1 MKIWVLGRNYPLPEN
16 GMQGS
21 FELEQAKMLARGGN
35 EVHYLACS
43 LHPVKKIKKG
53 GMQSWN
59 DEGVEVSVLS
69 AFFAPRVYPLYFIKQ
84 RNKKWKKLFDEVSGK
99 SGLPDV
105 IHIHYPS
112 MLMIADTL
120 KAYHEKG
127 VRIIATEHWSKVL
140 NKRLDAIERR
150 EYKKY
155 KDILDVLICVGKP
168 LKNAVRDLT
177 GIEGIVVPNVVNALF
192 RPSIKKHEGFR
203 FVAVGRLVKLKQFD
217 KIIEAFSECFAGEDN
232 ITLSIIGDG
241 EQMDSLQK
249 TIISRK
255 MEKQINVLGRKDRET
270 TAEIVSNSD
279 SLVSYSKY
287 ETFGVP
293 IIEAWACGLTAI
305 TTNTAAV
312 MEDFDE
318 RLGIEISCDDFEGL
332 KKALK
337 HLYTHMNDYD
347 KSFISNFAKTHY
359 SEEVIRERLMEIY
372 KGE

>member
-59 DEGVEVSVLS
+59 DEGVEVTVLS

-84 RNKKWKKLFDEVSGK
+84 RNKKWKKLFDEVSEK

-105 IHIHYPS
+105 IHVHYPS

-120 KAYHEKG
+120 KAYREKC
-127 VRIIATEHWSKVL
+127 VRLAATEHWTKVL
-140 NKRLDAIERR
+140 AKKLDAMELK

-155 KDILDVLICVGKP
+155 KDVLDTFICVGLP
-168 LKNAVRDLT
+168 LKNVVRELT
-177 GIEGIVVPNVVNALF
+177 GIEGVVVPNVVNGLF
-192 RPSIKKHEGFR
+192 KPSEEQHEGFR
-203 FVAVGRLVKLKQFD
+203 FVAVGRLVKVKQFD
-217 KIIEAFSECFAGEDN
+217 KTIEAFAECFSGEDG
-232 ITLSIIGDG
+232 ITLDIVGGG
-241 EQMDSLQK
+241 EEKEHLQK
-249 TIISRK
+249 IITSRGVDS
-255 MEKQINVLGRKDRET
+255 QVRLLGSKDRET
-270 TAEIVSNSD
+270 TAKIVANSD
-279 SLVSYSKY
+279 SLICYSRF

-293 IIEAWACGLTAI
+293 IIEAWACGLSAL
-305 TTNTAAV
+305 TTNAAAV
-312 MEDFDE
+312 MEDFDG
-318 RLGIEISCDDFEGL
+318 RLGIEISYDDFEGL

-337 HLYTHMNDYD
+337 HLYTHRNDYD
-347 KSFISNFAKTHY
+347 KSFISGFAKTHY
-359 SEEVIRERLMEIY
+359 SEDVIRERLMEIY